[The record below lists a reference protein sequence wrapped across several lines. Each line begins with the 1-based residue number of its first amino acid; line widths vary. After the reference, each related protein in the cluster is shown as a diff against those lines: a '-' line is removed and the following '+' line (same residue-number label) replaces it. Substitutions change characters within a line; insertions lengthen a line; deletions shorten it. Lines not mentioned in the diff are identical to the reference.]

1 MEDKTNTRFLGML
14 GFAMRAGRV
23 LLGTDIVISAMQK
36 GQARLIIISESASE
50 STKRRL
56 GFKCEFYSVPVI
68 FTTLSG
74 DELGER
80 LGKSYSPIVLAVT
93 DEGFAS
99 EILKAKRTAENT
111 GVDEG

>member
-1 MEDKTNTRFLGML
+1 
-14 GFAMRAGRV
+14 MRAGRV

-36 GQARLIIISESASE
+36 RQAKLIIISDGASE
-50 STKRRL
+50 GTKRKI
-56 GFKCEFYSVPVI
+56 GFKCEFYSVPVV

-80 LGKSYSPIVLAVT
+80 LGKSYSPVVLAVT

-99 EILKAKRTAENT
+99 EILKAKKTAENT
-111 GVDEG
+111 EDIG